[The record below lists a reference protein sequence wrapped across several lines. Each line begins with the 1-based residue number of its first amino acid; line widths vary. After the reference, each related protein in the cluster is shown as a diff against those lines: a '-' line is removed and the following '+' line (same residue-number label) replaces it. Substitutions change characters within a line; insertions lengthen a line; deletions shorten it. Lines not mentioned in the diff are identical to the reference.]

1 MRTRARFER
10 AHCPWS
16 TRSNYKP
23 LRGTKQAFCIM
34 TARRG
39 APHRH
44 YKSPCGGYK
53 MDVLYNLGGSKDNAT
68 TGAQRPRLRRLI
80 PKT

>member
-10 AHCPWS
+10 AHCSVDPLKLQAPAG
-16 TRSNYKP
+16 YKTGI
-23 LRGTKQAFCIM
+23 LYNDGASRGSASSLQV
-34 TARRG
+34 
-39 APHRH
+39 
-44 YKSPCGGYK
+44 PCGGYK